1 MVWKFVGPIKTK
13 ISLQNKV
20 IELVKQEPLQVGA
33 LLILPSM
40 DVTSIL
46 YIAI

>member
-20 IELVKQEPLQVGA
+20 IELLKQEPLQVGG
-33 LLILPSM
+33 LLILSSM

>member
-1 MVWKFVGPIKTK
+1 
-13 ISLQNKV
+13 V
-20 IELVKQEPLQVGA
+20 IELVKQEPFQVGG

-40 DVTSIL
+40 DVTSTL